1 MRRYAVIKD
10 HMLEAQSFKRRALAA
25 AVFSVLM
32 LLLLLSRLV
41 YLQFFEFTHFSSLS
55 ENNRVRLTPVVPNRG
70 LIYDRNGVV
79 LAENRPSYQL
89 ELIPEQI
96 KDMPQ
101 TLLELGEIVTLDEDV
116 LKRFKKLLKRSRKF
130 EAVALRTKLSDEEV
144 ARLAVNR
151 HRFPGVDV
159 NARLGRYYPLGK
171 HMAHVIGYVGRIDEN
186 ELRRVDRTNYKGS
199 THIGKTGLER
209 FYESQLHGTVGYK
222 NIEVNVQG
230 RELRVLEKQL
240 PVPGNNLW
248 LTLDVRLQLVA
259 EKALKGYTG
268 SVVVMSP
275 DKGEILAMASMPGFD
290 PNLFVHGISYKNYKA
305 LRDSPDRPL
314 FNRSIMGQYPPGST
328 VKPFMGLGGLE
339 SKSIGYKEKI
349 NCKGFYLLPNEERK
363 YRDWKR
369 AGHGHVDMDDS
380 IAQSCDVYYY
390 ELAYRMGI
398 DRIHTFMNKFGF
410 GEKTGIDLLGER
422 SGLMPSRDWK
432 RRVKSRAWYPG
443 ETLITGIGQGYML
456 ATPLQLATATSVLA
470 MRGKAIQAHLL
481 SYIEEP
487 GSSEKI
493 KIEWPVREPVKLHRP
508 ANWARAING
517 MVSVMHGPRGTARKS
532 AVGLDFKMAGKTG
545 TAQVFGIAQDAKYDE
560 KTIAKKLRDHALFIT
575 FAPSDKPRIAIAVI
589 AENGGHGSGVAAP
602 IARKVID
609 EWVRI
614 EKEDKEKAKA
624 KSRAE
629 AKAKLEAEAKINVKA
644 KAMEK

>member
-1 MRRYAVIKD
+1 
-10 HMLEAQSFKRRALAA
+10 
-25 AVFSVLM
+25 
-32 LLLLLSRLV
+32 
-41 YLQFFEFTHFSSLS
+41 
-55 ENNRVRLTPVVPNRG
+55 VPNRG

-96 KDMPQ
+96 EDMQQ

-116 LKRFKKLLKRSRKF
+116 LKRFDKLLKRSRKF

-144 ARLAVNR
+144 AKLAVNR

-171 HMAHVIGYVGRIDEN
+171 HMAHVIGYVGRIDEA
-186 ELRRVDRTNYKGS
+186 ELRRVDQTNYKGS

-209 FYESQLHGTVGYK
+209 FYEGQLHGTVGYK

-230 RELRVLEKQL
+230 RELRVLKKTL

-259 EKALKGYTG
+259 ESVLKGYTG
-268 SVVVMSP
+268 SIVVMKP
-275 DKGEILAMASMPGFD
+275 GTGEVLAMASMPGFD
-290 PNLFVHGISYKNYKA
+290 PNLFVHGISYKNYKG

-314 FNRSIMGQYPPGST
+314 FNRAIMGQYPPGST
-328 VKPFMGLGGLE
+328 IKPFMGLGGLE
-339 SKSIGYKEKI
+339 NKSIGYKEQI
-349 NCKGFYLLPNEERK
+349 NCTGYYMLPNDERR

-369 AGHGHVDMDDS
+369 AGHGHVNMDDS
-380 IAQSCDVYYY
+380 MAQSCDVYYY

-398 DRIHTFMNKFGF
+398 DRIHAFLNKFGF

-422 SGLMPSRDWK
+422 SGLMPSREWK
-432 RRVKSRAWYPG
+432 RRIKNKAWYPG

-456 ATPLQLATATSVLA
+456 ATPLQLASATSIIA
-470 MRGKAIQAHLL
+470 MRGKSTQVHLL
-481 SYIEEP
+481 SAVEEQ

-493 KIEWPVREPVKLHRP
+493 TIEWPGREPIKLQRTE
-508 ANWARAING
+508 NWARAING
-517 MVSVMHGPRGTARKS
+517 MVRVMHGPRGTARKS
-532 AVGLDFKMAGKTG
+532 AAGLDFKIAGKTG
-545 TAQVFGIAQDAKYDE
+545 TAQVFGIAQDARYDE

-575 FAPSDKPRIAIAVI
+575 FAPYDKPEIVIAVI

-609 EWVRI
+609 EWLRI
-614 EKEDKEKAKA
+614 KKEDQARLKSAAKA
-624 KSRAE
+624 SQL
-629 AKAKLEAEAKINVKA
+629 KATQKKA
-644 KAMEK
+644 GTR